1 MADLEKIYSFVRK
14 FLKLRL
20 AGQNASL
27 YLSTQDGKTSVNLG
41 VEMGPAPLPEHHKA
55 QNHHAAR
62 PSRVSRRKR
71 RVEARRLAAEE
82 AASFINYLADLKK
95 IK

>member
-41 VEMGPAPLPEHHKA
+41 VEMGPATLPEHHQA
-55 QNHHAAR
+55 HHTAR
-62 PSRVSRRKR
+62 HSCVSRTERQA
-71 RVEARRLAAEE
+71 V
-82 AASFINYLADLKK
+82 D
-95 IK
+95 